1 MSKGVRSV
9 MWCTCCP
16 NLFSRRKVLRMLALA
31 SAGTLSQVLPGAERR
46 RVVDVHSHFW
56 SLEYLDS
63 LRASA
68 DIDTSTGADG
78 NVRIHYPGNT
88 TIIVRGH
95 YDLEYREQVLDE
107 YGIDVQVLSF
117 SNPGTHV
124 QSPARAVEGAK
135 LINDSM
141 AAAVAERPDRFRALA
156 TLPLND
162 PFAAATELERA
173 VVNLGF
179 PGAMVLSNVAGVPL
193 SDPMYLPLYEKANE
207 LGAVLYIHPTYPAAT
222 EGMTEYRLTAL
233 IGFPTDTAVA
243 AASLVYSGIVEKFP
257 RIRWILANLGGTIPF
272 LAERLD
278 RGYYA
283 FDELRANA
291 SRPPSEFLKD
301 FYYDTVNFDPRA
313 LTMTAEFAGFD
324 RLLAGSDYP
333 QKIGSLEKMIT
344 SIDALN
350 APEHVD
356 AVCSGNASRLLA
368 IG

>member
-1 MSKGVRSV
+1 
-9 MWCTCCP
+9 
-16 NLFSRRKVLRMLALA
+16 MLALA
-31 SAGTLSQVLPGAERR
+31 GAGTLAQVAPAAERR

-63 LRASA
+63 LRASS
-68 DIDTSTGADG
+68 DIDTSSGADG

-88 TIIVRGH
+88 STVVRGH
-95 YDLEYREQVLDE
+95 YDLDYREQVLDE
-107 YGIDVQVLSF
+107 VGIDMQVLSF

-124 QSPARAVEGAK
+124 QPPERAVAGAK
-135 LINDSM
+135 LINDSL
-141 AAAVAERPDRFRALA
+141 AAAVAERPQRFRALA

-162 PFAAATELERA
+162 PGASASELERA
-173 VVNLGF
+173 VLTLGF

-193 SDPMYLPLYEKANE
+193 SNSRYLPLYEKANE
-207 LGAVLYIHPTYPAAT
+207 LDAVLYIHPTYPAAT
-222 EGMTEYRLTAL
+222 AGMAEYRLTAL
-233 IGFPTDTAVA
+233 IGFPTDTAIA
-243 AASLVYSGIVEKFP
+243 AASLVYSGIVERYP

-278 RGYYA
+278 RGYFA
-283 FDELRANA
+283 FEELRAEIT
-291 SRPPSEFLKD
+291 RPPSEYLKD
-301 FYYDTVNFDPRA
+301 FYYDTVNFDPGA

-333 QKIGSLEKMIT
+333 ARIGSMEKMVS

-368 IG
+368 ID